1 MKAKARG
8 TGWTQPCRDPKNR
21 LSGHGGNA
29 VMVQG
34 ARLRDPFRQY
44 DFPCPFCFAGY
55 QPHDVRQSMNLRRL
69 EEISQNASRP
79 DRGLMIDGWSVG
91 LSPGLAKRSRCI
103 NPFYPSTRSFDE
115 NLTAAK
121 NAYAVAN
128 LPCLFRITPFTFDRT
143 LDDRLDALGYIKFD
157 PALVQAVKLS
167 EVRFDHLRETSG
179 SIFQQTD
186 LALAANW
193 VGEMRGDDAREIAGL
208 AERWRLSVANVCADF
223 VFDANGERVAR
234 SVSITEEGH
243 IGIFDVGT
251 LEAHRNRGYA
261 SALLA
266 RQLQAAIDAGASI
279 AYLQVRAD
287 NPARQTYERFGFGTV
302 YDYWYR
308 ALHDDAR

>member
-1 MKAKARG
+1 
-8 TGWTQPCRDPKNR
+8 
-21 LSGHGGNA
+21 
-29 VMVQG
+29 
-34 ARLRDPFRQY
+34 
-44 DFPCPFCFAGY
+44 
-55 QPHDVRQSMNLRRL
+55 MNLRRL

-103 NPFYPSTRSFDE
+103 NPFYPSTRSSDE
-115 NLTAAK
+115 NLVAAK
-121 NAYAVAN
+121 SAYAAAD
-128 LPCLFRITPFTFDRT
+128 LPCLFRITPFIFDAA
-143 LDDRLDALGYIKFD
+143 LDDHLEALGYIKFD

-167 EVRFDHLRETSG
+167 EVRFDHLREISG

-208 AERWRLSVANVCADF
+208 AARWRLSVANVSADF
-223 VFDANGERVAR
+223 VFDASNERVAR

-261 SALLA
+261 GALLA
-266 RQLQAAIDAGASI
+266 HQLKAAIAAGATV
-279 AYLQVRAD
+279 AYLQVKAD
-287 NPARQTYERFGFGTV
+287 NPARQTYERFGFRTV

-308 ALHDDAR
+308 ALPDEAR